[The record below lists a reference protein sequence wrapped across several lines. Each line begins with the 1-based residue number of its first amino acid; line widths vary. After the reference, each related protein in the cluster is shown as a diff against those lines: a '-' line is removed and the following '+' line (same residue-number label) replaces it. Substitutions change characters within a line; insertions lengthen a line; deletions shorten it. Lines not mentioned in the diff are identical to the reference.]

1 MSEPNTKLVKCFA
14 AVFPNISEEQIPG
27 CSIENVPEWDSLA
40 TVTLASVLD
49 QEFGTA
55 IDVLHLLKLK
65 SFVNA
70 QEYLR
75 EHHLIP

>member
-1 MSEPNTKLVKCFA
+1 MTEPNVKLVKCFA
-14 AVFPNISEEQIPG
+14 AVFPNLSEEQIPD
-27 CSIENVPEWDSLA
+27 CNMENVSEWDSLA

-55 IDVLHLLKLK
+55 IDVLDLLELR
-65 SFVNA
+65 SFGAA

-75 EHHLIP
+75 ERHLIS